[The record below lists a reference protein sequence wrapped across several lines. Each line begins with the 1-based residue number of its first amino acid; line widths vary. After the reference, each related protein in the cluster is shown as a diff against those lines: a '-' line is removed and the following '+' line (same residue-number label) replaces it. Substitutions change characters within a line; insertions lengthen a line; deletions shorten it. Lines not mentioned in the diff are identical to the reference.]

1 MIFSDVPLIN
11 ITQCVSWSPGVEVVQ
26 RLGSPKSLR
35 SFWDPEKTEVINI
48 TNSNKS
54 TFFSVEITENMF
66 ETCVSSL
73 ILPKRKQNF
82 FSHDSWNPNGPKKK
96 QSEKRPHPTAS
107 NQRSTGSTA
116 WRANAL
122 ADTKRHSF
130 CSRSCCKRLR
140 LPSDPTWDVSDV
152 CFPKIKWPIP
162 MSWCLIGTFLVGN
175 QWCSEFVVVF
185 SRSLSSLRKNQAYC
199 TSFGFVSHKIPCART
214 VGYGALKQPLNF
226 ATSPKPCISNVGYK
240 RTSEWC

>member
-1 MIFSDVPLIN
+1 MYHKILYIYTQCISASILPTYNGQMIFSDVPLIK
-11 ITQCVSWSPGVEVVQ
+11 ITQCVSWSPGVEIVQ

-35 SFWDPEKTEVINI
+35 SFWDPEKKTGIINI

-54 TFFSVEITENMF
+54 TIFRGNHGKYVWRF
-66 ETCVSSL
+66 VSSL
-73 ILPKRKQNF
+73 ILPKKKLG
-82 FSHDSWNPNGPKKK
+82 SLNPHGIQNGPKKK
-96 QSEKRPHPTAS
+96 QIRKTTDHPTAS

-152 CFPKIKWPIP
+152 CFQKPSDPY
-162 MSWCLIGTFLVGN
+162 
-175 QWCSEFVVVF
+175 Q
-185 SRSLSSLRKNQAYC
+185 
-199 TSFGFVSHKIPCART
+199 SHD
-214 VGYGALKQPLNF
+214 V
-226 ATSPKPCISNVGYK
+226 
-240 RTSEWC
+240 